1 MIIVKTPLR
10 ISLVGGGS
18 DLSAFYENYS
28 PGGVVSFTIDKY
40 VYIAVNRKFDQDIR
54 ISYSLT
60 ENVCDVDCIQH
71 ELVRECLLRMG
82 VSESI
87 EIISVADIPG
97 KGTGLGSSSAFVVG
111 LLNALNQYRI
121 LYNGD
126 KYEPITDVAEAACE
140 IEIEKCGKPIGKQD
154 QYACAYG
161 GMNYFTFEMDGKVG
175 IERIPLERGFKHRFE
190 DHLLLFWTG
199 RTRASSGILIEQLS
213 NIVNNEHTG
222 VVEDLIDMTKLA
234 SKLYLELAGENLD
247 YRFLGNV
254 GKYLHEN
261 WMSKIKLATWI
272 TDNEIQG
279 WYNAG
284 IDAGA
289 EGGKLCGAGGG
300 GFLLFWAKPHLHEAI
315 KEAVGLRHIPVKIEE
330 KGTSLIYMRG
340 FND

>member
-1 MIIVKTPLR
+1 MIIVRTPLR

-18 DLSAFYENYS
+18 DLPAFYENYS

-40 VYIAVNRKFDQDIR
+40 VYIAVNHKFDQDIR

-60 ENVCDVDCIQH
+60 ENVADVACIQH
-71 ELVRECLLRMG
+71 ELVRECLIRMG

-97 KGTGLGSSSAFVVG
+97 KGTGLGSSSAFTVG
-111 LLNALNQYRI
+111 LLNALSQYRI
-121 LYNGD
+121 LYNGAN
-126 KYEPITDVAEAACE
+126 YEPIIDVAEAACE

-161 GMNYFTFEMDGKVG
+161 GMNYFKFHKDEGVE
-175 IERIPLERGFKHRFE
+175 IWRIPLEKEFKRKFE

-199 RTRASSGILIEQLS
+199 RTRTSSSILIEQSS
-213 NIVNNEHTG
+213 NIVTEYPG
-222 VVEDLIDMTKLA
+222 VVKNLAFMSKTADELFIDLSEEKLL
-234 SKLYLELAGENLD
+234 S
-247 YRFLGNV
+247 V
-254 GKYLHEN
+254 GDFLHEN
-261 WMSKIKLATWI
+261 WKSKTKLATYI
-272 TDNEIQG
+272 SDDEIDS
-279 WYNAG
+279 WYQSG
-284 IDAGA
+284 LDAGA

-300 GFLLFWAKPHLHEAI
+300 GFLLFWAKPHLHKAV

-330 KGTSLIYMRG
+330 KGTSLIYIRG

>member
-1 MIIVKTPLR
+1 MIVVKTPLR

-18 DLSAFYENYS
+18 DLPAFYENYS

-60 ENVCDVDCIQH
+60 ENVADVACIQH
-71 ELVRECLLRMG
+71 ELVRECLIRMG
-82 VSESI
+82 ISEGI

-121 LYNGD
+121 LYSGAD
-126 KYEPITDVAEAACE
+126 YEPIVDVAETACE

-161 GMNYFTFEMDGKVG
+161 GMNYFRFYEGGDVSIT
-175 IERIPLERGFKHRFE
+175 RIPLTTDFKRKFE
-190 DHLLLFWTG
+190 EHLLLFWTG
-199 RTRASSGILIEQLS
+199 RTRASSSILTEQS
-213 NIVNNEHTG
+213 ANIVNKNTG
-222 VVEDLIDMTKLA
+222 VIGNLIQMQTLA
-234 SKLYLELAGENLD
+234 LNLSHWLLKENID
-247 YRFLGNV
+247 DVGSFL
-254 GKYLHEN
+254 HDN
-261 WMSKIKLATWI
+261 WLLKHSLATFI
-272 TDNEIQG
+272 ADDEIDT
-279 WYNAG
+279 WYQSG
-284 IDAGA
+284 LDAGA

-330 KGTSLIYMRG
+330 KGTSLIYIRG

>member
-1 MIIVKTPLR
+1 MIVVRTPLR

-28 PGGVVSFTIDKY
+28 PGEVVSFTIDKY

-60 ENVCDVDCIQH
+60 ENVADVDCIQH
-71 ELVRECLLRMG
+71 ELVRECLIRMG

-97 KGTGLGSSSAFVVG
+97 KGTGLGSSSAFTVG
-111 LLNALNQYRI
+111 LLNALSQYRI

-126 KYEPITDVAEAACE
+126 KYEPIIDVAEAACE
-140 IEIEKCGKPIGKQD
+140 IEIEKCEKLIGKQD

-161 GMNYFTFEMDGKVG
+161 GMNLFRFYSGGRVG
-175 IERIPLERGFKHRFE
+175 IERIPLNTDFKRNFE
-190 DHLLLFWTG
+190 EHLLLFWTG
-199 RTRASSGILIEQLS
+199 RTRSSTSILDEQSFNIANNRKDAVANLKYMKSLADELFDDLS
-213 NIVNNEHTG
+213 EG
-222 VVEDLIDMTKLA
+222 KLL
-234 SKLYLELAGENLD
+234 S
-247 YRFLGNV
+247 V
-254 GKYLHEN
+254 GDFLHEN
-261 WMSKIKLATWI
+261 WKSKRKLATFI
-272 TDNEIQG
+272 ADNEIDN
-279 WYNAG
+279 WYQSG
-284 IDAGA
+284 LDAGA

>member
-1 MIIVKTPLR
+1 MIIVRTPLR

-60 ENVCDVDCIQH
+60 ENVADVDCIQH
-71 ELVRECLLRMG
+71 ELVRECLIRMG

-97 KGTGLGSSSAFVVG
+97 KGSGLGSSSAFTVG
-111 LLNALNQYRI
+111 LLNALSQYRI

-126 KYEPITDVAEAACE
+126 DYEPIQDVAEEACE

-161 GMNYFTFEMDGKVG
+161 GMNYFGFYKGGKVG
-175 IERIPLERGFKHRFE
+175 IKRIPLKEEFKRKFE
-190 DHLLLFWTG
+190 EHLLLFWTG
-199 RTRASSGILIEQLS
+199 RTRASSSILTEQSS
-213 NIVNNEHTG
+213 NILNKYYG
-222 VVEDLIDMTKLA
+222 IM
-234 SKLYLELAGENLD
+234 ENLD
-247 YRFLGNV
+247 YMATLAGELCEDLSEENLLSVGDFLH
-254 GKYLHEN
+254 KN
-261 WMSKIKLATWI
+261 WMAKTKLATFI
-272 TDNEIQG
+272 SDEEIDN
-279 WYNAG
+279 WYQFG
-284 IDAGA
+284 IGAGA
-289 EGGKLCGAGGG
+289 DGGKLCGAGGG

-315 KEAVGLRHIPVKIEE
+315 KKAVGLRHIPVKIEE